1 MKLLVAD
8 DSRLYRTMLK
18 SMLEP
23 WGYEVLL
30 AADGHEAQRILDSDD
45 APQLA
50 IFDCSMPK
58 LSGLELCERI
68 RARKRGYVY
77 MILLSPANQDDDVLK
92 GFELG
97 ADDYL
102 CKPFKELELR
112 ARLKVGERIVR
123 IHEELA
129 KAHEILKFEA
139 SYDSALRIWNRRAI
153 MDMLSKEL
161 RRAKRSQTPLSI
173 FLADFDLFK
182 RVNDSYGHLVGDK
195 VLREAAE
202 RMSNELRQSDHLGR
216 YGGEELLGVLPSCS
230 AEGAR
235 EVAERVRQTIGN
247 EPLAEDVEMTV
258 SIGVSQWRSGQEIDD
273 LLHEA
278 DVALYRAKN
287 NGRNRVEE
295 GTQANCAAADFF
307 VALEM
312 VMAVSRERVKWGCSA
327 AGMELNSQAAMNLVP
342 DALLSSESPI
352 RFHSALPFVS
362 NLTR

>member
-18 SMLEP
+18 SMLEQ

-30 AADGHEAQRILDSDD
+30 ASDGHEAQRILDSDD
-45 APQLA
+45 VLQLA
-50 IFDCSMPK
+50 IFDCSMPG

-77 MILLSPANQDDDVLK
+77 MILLSSANQDDDVLK

-112 ARLKVGERIVR
+112 ARIKVGERIVR

-161 RRAKRSQTPLSI
+161 KRAKRSQTPLSI
-173 FLADFDLFK
+173 FLADFDFFK

-195 VLREAAE
+195 VLREASE
-202 RMSNELRQSDHLGR
+202 RMSNELRESDYLGR

-230 AEGAR
+230 SDGAR

-247 EPLAEDVEMTV
+247 EPLADDVEMTV

-273 LLHEA
+273 LLRDA

-287 NGRNRVEE
+287 NGRNRVEVE
-295 GTQANCAAADFF
+295 NA
-307 VALEM
+307 
-312 VMAVSRERVKWGCSA
+312 S
-327 AGMELNSQAAMNLVP
+327 
-342 DALLSSESPI
+342 
-352 RFHSALPFVS
+352 
-362 NLTR
+362 